1 MVLQKDLGNFS
12 WSDAV
17 LNQEPSFF
25 QNSSQDIP
33 FAYCTLKMTANAEAL
48 LDASN
53 WLEIRS
59 TYIL

>member
-1 MVLQKDLGNFS
+1 MVLQKDLGSFA
-12 WSDAV
+12 WSDTV
-17 LNQEPSFF
+17 LSQEPSFF
-25 QNSSQDIP
+25 QNSSQDTP
-33 FAYCTLKMTANAEAL
+33 FAYCTLKTIENAEAL